1 MSKLDA
7 QARLEAERDAALS
20 ALADA
25 VPYNRFIGVRF
36 DRLGDELTARLPYK
50 EALIG
55 NPFLPALHG
64 GVTGA
69 FLEITALMQLAWDQV
84 WALIGQFGGEWH
96 PLIAKVWL
104 TGTGVGQ
111 LRTIET
117 VDGKQIVERLDA
129 MDNAGRLYR
138 YSNISGIP
146 ASNYAGTLAVKPKG
160 SGSTVEWRAQF
171 LANDQATFIV
181 KLIVST
187 LFKVGLDSLP
197 GRFGAMK

>member
-7 QARLEAERDAALS
+7 QARLEAERDAALL
-20 ALADA
+20 ALTEA

-84 WALIGQFGGEWH
+84 WALMEQGGE
-96 PLIAKVWL
+96 PADRVLEGRFPPMPKTIDI
-104 TGTGVGQ
+104 TIDY
-111 LRTIET
+111 LRSGRPRET
-117 VDGKQIVERLDA
+117 FA
-129 MDNAGRLYR
+129 
-138 YSNISGIP
+138 
-146 ASNYAGTLAVKPKG
+146 
-160 SGSTVEWRAQF
+160 RAQVQKSGRRVANLHVEAWQDTRAKPIAMLRGNF
-171 LANDQATFIV
+171 LMPAPA
-181 KLIVST
+181 
-187 LFKVGLDSLP
+187 G
-197 GRFGAMK
+197 